1 MADKYIKR
9 DAVSG
14 KLQEVEATDVS
25 AGAGDAGEVVALNS
39 SGEIDATMLPSGTGA
54 VRINVNAGEALA
66 ANDLV
71 YIDAA
76 GEALLAFA
84 DVAGNGATGF
94 VLAATLIG
102 DPVDVYF
109 EGIVQGQVG
118 LTPGSRQYLSDTTPG
133 GLTSTPVTGTG
144 KVHQYIG
151 KALTAT
157 SVLFE
162 ADDCIAL
169 A

>member
-1 MADKYIKR
+1 MADKFLTR
-9 DAVSG
+9 DSVSG

-54 VRINVNAGEALA
+54 VRINVNASEALA

-71 YIDAA
+71 YINAA
-76 GEALLAFA
+76 GEAALAFG
-84 DVAGNGATGF
+84 DVAGNAACGF
-94 VLAATLIG
+94 VTAATLIN
-102 DPVDVYF
+102 DPVDVFF
-109 EGIVQGQVG
+109 EGIVAGQVG
-118 LTPGSRQYLSDTTPG
+118 LTPGARQYLSDATPG
-133 GLTSTPVTGTG
+133 GLTDTPITGTG
-144 KVHQYIG
+144 KLHQFVG

-162 ADDCIAL
+162 ADDCIIL

>member
-1 MADKYIKR
+1 MADKFVTR

-25 AGAGDAGEVVALNS
+25 AGAGDAGEIVALNS

-54 VRINVNAGEALA
+54 VRINVNAAEALA

-71 YIDAA
+71 YINAS
-76 GEALLAFA
+76 GEAALALA
-84 DVAGNGATGF
+84 DVAGNAVTGF
-94 VLAATLIG
+94 VTAATLLG

-109 EGIVQGQVG
+109 EGIVAGQVG
-118 LTPGSRQYLSDTTPG
+118 LTPGARQYLSDATPG
-133 GLTSTPVTGTG
+133 GITDTPVTGTG
-144 KVHQYIG
+144 KLHQYIG
-151 KALTAT
+151 RALTTT

-162 ADDCIAL
+162 ADDCITL